1 MDSTAQR
8 GGNLYDKYGTKNPV
22 ARYLMQGFLAA
33 FDDLVAM
40 VSANSA
46 FDVGCGEG
54 HLTIRLAARGLAVRG
69 CDPDPAVVAEANQ
82 RLAAAGHPEAC
93 FVSTIAEL
101 ARSQVGADLVVCCE
115 VLEHVLGPEAALE
128 HLISM
133 SRRYLLLSVPR
144 EPIWRALNIV
154 RGAYLNDLGNTPGHV
169 NHWSARNFIHMVAP
183 RTRVVAT
190 RRPLPWTMVLCER
203 RAGS

>member
-40 VSANSA
+40 VPANSA

-54 HLTIRLAARGLAVRG
+54 HLSIRLAARGLAVRG

-101 ARSQVGADLVVCCE
+101 ARSQVAADLVVCCE
-115 VLEHVLGPEAALE
+115 VLEHVRSPEVALE
-128 HLISM
+128 HLISL
-133 SRRYLLLSVPR
+133 SRNYLLLSVPR
-144 EPIWRALNIV
+144 EPIWRALNMM
-154 RGAYLNDLGNTPGHV
+154 RGAYLRDLGNTPGHV
-169 NHWSARNFIHMVAP
+169 NHWSSRDFIDMVAA
-183 RTRVVAT
+183 RTNVVAI
-190 RRPLPWTMVLCER
+190 RRPLPWTMVLCEK